1 MILTFT
7 LGGHTPG
14 CTPSTNGQV
23 RPRVCPEYYLGLP
36 YAMTLG
42 PRVRITWLL
51 ALSYNK
57 FVGYSIPLAALFKRM
72 APYQV
77 NEIRVVTVNVIAAS
91 TKMEG
96 DKMATGLSE
105 EVIEILNILCGMRG
119 L

>member
-1 MILTFT
+1 V
-7 LGGHTPG
+7 
-14 CTPSTNGQV
+14 Q
-23 RPRVCPEYYLGLP
+23 GLVF
-36 YAMTLG
+36 AQ
-42 PRVRITWLL
+42 
-51 ALSYNK
+51 NK